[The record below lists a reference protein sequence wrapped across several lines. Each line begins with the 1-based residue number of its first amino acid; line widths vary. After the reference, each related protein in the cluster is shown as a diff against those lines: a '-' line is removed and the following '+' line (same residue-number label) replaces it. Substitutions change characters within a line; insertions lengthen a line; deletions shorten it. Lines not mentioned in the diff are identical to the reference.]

1 MSLTQLGHTTQL
13 GTLIRMTRTE
23 ATAEELTKRGQ
34 ATRDRIVNAA
44 AELMTTQGVAAVSM
58 RDVRD
63 AANVS
68 GSQLTHYF
76 GDKQSLI
83 RAVIEHQA
91 DAVIAVHQMPQLGR
105 LDSFDT
111 LELWAKLNIESLEGR
126 NCQGG
131 CTYGSLAGELVEC
144 DATVRSD
151 LATGF
156 DRWEDV
162 FRQGLTLMRDRG
174 DLRADADP
182 EQLAYALM
190 GALQGGMLL
199 GQTARNTAPL
209 KASLR
214 AALDYVRSYAA

>member
-1 MSLTQLGHTTQL
+1 MS
-13 GTLIRMTRTE
+13 RTE
-23 ATAEELTKRGQ
+23 ATGEELTKRGQ

-105 LDSFDT
+105 LDTFDK
-111 LELWAKLNIESLEGR
+111 LELWAKLNIESLESR
-126 NCQGG
+126 NCQAAAP
-131 CTYGSLAGELVEC
+131 TAHSPANWSN
-144 DATVRSD
+144 ATPR
-151 LATGF
+151 
-156 DRWEDV
+156 
-162 FRQGLTLMRDRG
+162 
-174 DLRADADP
+174 
-182 EQLAYALM
+182 
-190 GALQGGMLL
+190 
-199 GQTARNTAPL
+199 
-209 KASLR
+209 
-214 AALDYVRSYAA
+214 YAATWPPGSTAGKTCSDRDLPSCATAATSVQMPIPNSSPTR